1 MATSDQEQRGI
12 NVRQRKRLAQGEK
25 LDGTSLQPKG
35 GSQPASSGSKAG
47 GLSHA
52 SKKK

>member
-12 NVRQRKRLAQGEK
+12 NVPMHKRIAMGEK

-35 GSQPASSGSKAG
+35 GSQPARKPAG
-47 GLSHA
+47 GLSQA
-52 SKKK
+52 KKK